1 MKFCTRCVLP
11 ETFPGINFNED
22 GICNYCVNTPTPD
35 DDKKNYYKARL
46 DELIDGVKGKGEY
59 DIILAFS
66 GGKDST
72 YTMKI
77 LIEEYNVRILALTFD
92 NGFLSPVSR
101 DNIIKVCDNLGATS
115 LIVRPPFNLMSR
127 AFTLSA
133 ADDIYS
139 TKTLDRA
146 SSICTT
152 CIGMVKAQVLK
163 TAIQKKIPLAAWG
176 WSPGQAPISSAI
188 MQNNPRLQVMN
199 NRMVR
204 DLFLKKAGND
214 YIPYFLSDDDCA
226 IDSEKWPINIHP
238 LAFYPYDENNIL
250 DSIAKLGWQ
259 KPVDTDPN
267 STNCVINALA
277 NYLHRKRYNFHPYA
291 WEIAGIVRSGSM
303 SRTEGLEKTT
313 VDESMEMVEY
323 AAKKINYVVS

>member
-1 MKFCTRCVLP
+1 MKYCSRCVLP
-11 ETFPGINFNED
+11 ETFPGITFDEH
-22 GICNYCVNTPTPD
+22 GVCNYCLNTPAAD
-35 DDKKNYYKARL
+35 DEKKSFYRARL
-46 DELIDGVKGKGEY
+46 EELIDGVRGKGEY
-59 DIILAFS
+59 DVILAYS

-77 LIEEYNVRILALTFD
+77 LAEDYKVRILALTFD
-92 NGFLSPVSR
+92 NGFLSPVSKE
-101 DNIIKVCDNLGATS
+101 NITRVCDNMGAAS
-115 LIVRPPFNLMSR
+115 LIIRPPFPLMSR

-139 TKTLDRA
+139 SKTLDRA

-188 MQNNPRLQVMN
+188 MQNNPRLQSMN

-204 DLFLKKAGND
+204 DQFLKKAGND
-214 YIPYFLSDDDCA
+214 FIPYFLSDDDCA
-226 IDSEKWPINIHP
+226 VEADKWPVNIHP
-238 LAFYPYDENNIL
+238 LAFYPYDENGII
-250 DSIAKLGWQ
+250 DKIAGLGWE
-259 KPVDTDPN
+259 KPADTDPN

-277 NYLHRKRYNFHPYA
+277 NYLHRKRYKFHPYA

-303 SRTEGLEKTT
+303 ARSEGLEKTT
-313 VDESMEMVEY
+313 IEENIEMVQY
-323 AAKKINYVVS
+323 AANKLKYVVS